1 MSFDDS
7 DGPPELVSSSE
18 EEDDPL
24 GSDDEDSDED
34 EDERVHFVRAL
45 RMYRFVVRASLAWR
59 NVARG

>member
-18 EEDDPL
+18 EEEEPL
-24 GSDDEDSDED
+24 GSDDEDED

-45 RMYRFVVRASLAWR
+45 RMYRFVVRAFLAWR